1 MSFYKIRPNIFDN
14 YICASPSLM
23 WEKFMFNNYYANEF
37 PTNSVENR
45 KIFLSSGN
53 PDANGYKNNVE
64 DLVESL
70 NKKISNSEKV
80 IKYIHYET
88 EDHGSSGI
96 RSLIDGLEFIYK
108 NA

>member
-1 MSFYKIRPNIFDN
+1 M
-14 YICASPSLM
+14 
-23 WEKFMFNNYYANEF
+23 
-37 PTNSVENR
+37 
-45 KIFLSSGN
+45 
-53 PDANGYKNNVE
+53 
-64 DLVESL
+64 ESL